1 MSAPAPIE
9 TEIADLAASLSHPA
23 RVQILR
29 ILLRKGPL
37 TVSDLVRELPQA
49 QSTVSEHLRVL
60 RVAGMVS
67 ARKHG
72 RHTRYEGAPLALRR
86 LSSLL
91 AGVAVAV
98 TR

>member
-37 TVSDLVRELPQA
+37 TVTELVRELPQA

-67 ARKHG
+67 ARKLG

-91 AGVAVAV
+91 AGVAVSVA
-98 TR
+98 R